1 MCRLWTSSRYWAMR
15 LILLSLPFAA
25 CSPYKQAMRGGK
37 KGAIARQEQLLKEYQ
52 TKLLQLKED
61 SMELARQA
69 DELVRMLGESQLK
82 ERRNAQKL
90 YQYAQLLDKASVYQE
105 QLEYIRRQI
114 VHTLL
119 THEIDN
125 IQVVKEKRGVR
136 ITILDELLFPPGSA
150 RINSE
155 GQNAIKYLSETL
167 GEIAGIT
174 IIIEGH
180 TDNVPLRN
188 HPVYKNN
195 WELSLARAS
204 EVGRYMVRFNFPQ
217 DKVSI
222 SGKGDLYPLAD
233 NSTPEGRRLNRRTD
247 IIVMPEQTEILNMV
261 FDGLEEGNTQNT
273 IVMPVR
279 QFINEGEEKK
289 NSASLN
295 EKTGEKNNIEEN
307 SEVIYGTPVGKL
319 RKNESNAQ
327 QEKHLTNHQ
336 ISSKTNN
343 GNTFSFNQVWK
354 NMQPY
359 LSGIESYLAFSPL
372 WKAAVVCYVL
382 FQPEANCNALLI
394 I

>member
-1 MCRLWTSSRYWAMR
+1 MRKLWTSSRYWAMR
-15 LILLSLPFAA
+15 LLLLSLPFAA
-25 CSPYKQAMRGGK
+25 CSPYKQAMRGNK

-52 TKLLQLKED
+52 TKVLQLKED

-90 YQYAQLLDKASVYQE
+90 YQYSQILDKAALYQQ

-125 IQVVKEKRGVR
+125 IQVVKEKDGVR

-150 RINSE
+150 QISME
-155 GQNAIKYLSETL
+155 GRNAIKYLSETL
-167 GEIAGIT
+167 SEIDGIRIT
-174 IIIEGH
+174 VEGH

-188 HPVYKNN
+188 HPFYRDN

-233 NSTPEGRRLNRRTD
+233 NSTPEGRRINRRTD
-247 IIVMPEQTEILNMV
+247 IIVTPEQKEILQMV
-261 FDGLEEGNTQNT
+261 FDGIEEGSSQNT
-273 IVMPVR
+273 IVMPVKYR
-279 QFINEGEEKK
+279 TNDGDEKK
-289 NSASLN
+289 
-295 EKTGEKNNIEEN
+295 TQ
-307 SEVIYGTPVGKL
+307 L
-319 RKNESNAQ
+319 R
-327 QEKHLTNHQ
+327 
-336 ISSKTNN
+336 
-343 GNTFSFNQVWK
+343 
-354 NMQPY
+354 
-359 LSGIESYLAFSPL
+359 
-372 WKAAVVCYVL
+372 
-382 FQPEANCNALLI
+382 
-394 I
+394 